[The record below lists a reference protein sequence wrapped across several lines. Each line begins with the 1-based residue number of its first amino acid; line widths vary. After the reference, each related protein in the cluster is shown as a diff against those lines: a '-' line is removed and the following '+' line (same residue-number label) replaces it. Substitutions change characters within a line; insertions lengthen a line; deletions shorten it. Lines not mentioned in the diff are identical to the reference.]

1 MVLKQKSKQQKN
13 CKLKQHKRNDT
24 VVEKPTKQAS
34 SINVSPKKVT
44 KDHIAKMKKSMSP
57 QKIPVSKISSSMV
70 SETEKRQY
78 DLEKINVEE
87 KNTLYTWHQS
97 LIDRP
102 GVTGSMVNC
111 LEMIVKFSTDI
122 LNEQDVE
129 VPPCMTWMDG
139 IHGKD
144 SLDEKERDCYGLKI
158 LFILMCSPR
167 AKDKELK
174 YLDNFINGPE
184 FSLDNIASMS
194 VLEIA
199 ERIQKIG
206 MQNKN
211 AYYIQQAFQKIKH
224 AYNGRIPSNAETL
237 RDNFVGIG
245 MKIASLV
252 VQYVYGTME
261 VSFKLCLYKFISIN
275 SNCF

>member
-1 MVLKQKSKQQKN
+1 LKKSKK
-13 CKLKQHKRNDT
+13 NDT
-24 VVEKPTKQAS
+24 VVEHPAKQS
-34 SINVSPKKVT
+34 PLMSVSPKKLT
-44 KDHIAKMKKSMSP
+44 KDHIPKKKKSMSL
-57 QKIPVSKISSSMV
+57 QKIPVLKISSSP
-70 SETEKRQY
+70 ETEKRQY

-102 GVTGSMVNC
+102 GVTGSMVNS

-122 LNEQDVE
+122 LNEQDIE
-129 VPPCMTWMDG
+129 VPLRMTWMDG
-139 IHGKD
+139 VNGKD
-144 SLDEKERDCYGLKI
+144 SLDEKERDQYGLKI

-174 YLDNFINGPE
+174 YLDDFINGAE

-194 VLEIA
+194 VSEIA

-211 AYYIQQAFQKIKH
+211 VHYIQQAFQKIKH
-224 AYNGRIPSNAETL
+224 AYDGRIPSNAETL
-237 RDNFVGIG
+237 RDNFLGIG

-252 VQYVYGTME
+252 VQYVYGQME
-261 VSFKLCLYKFISIN
+261 VSFKLTLYKFISIYSICFGLISGN
-275 SNCF
+275 SM